1 MGGGATTILAVLRVE
16 GIEVHLVDGVEDEEG
31 QVVFVQPVGDRRR
44 HEVQLVTLDR
54 KKVVG
59 HGPIVAIAPG
69 QVVDLTRVLPGAL
82 QKTDGWTPGVMQ
94 QAQVISPFTHLQLT
108 ISDKSFVSLTSHR
121 RALIVPLRLVSP
133 CYCLHQYAVSYL
145 FNEVTSL

>member
-69 QVVDLTRVLPGAL
+69 QVVDLTRLLPGAL
-82 QKTDGWTPGVMQ
+82 QVADGRTPGIMQ
-94 QAQVISPFTHLQLT
+94 QAHTREIITL
-108 ISDKSFVSLTSHR
+108 
-121 RALIVPLRLVSP
+121 LV
-133 CYCLHQYAVSYL
+133 
-145 FNEVTSL
+145 EVLSMAA